1 MLAFKRVPMN
11 FRLRNSFVR
20 LRTTALVI
28 GGICGAATLFAQSD
42 GVANQLSSL
51 EDYLARAQA
60 ANPQIDAFEQR
71 YQAAVQRIA
80 QAAALPDPMLQ
91 VTSFVESVQT
101 RNGPQENALMVSQRI
116 PWFGTLDARGM
127 ASSEEAEALWYAY
140 LGQQLML
147 ARMVSSMYYE
157 YGFTQ
162 RAIRLTNENLVLLE
176 QLEPIVE
183 EKVKAGGDLNALL
196 RLKVEIGKVGD
207 RLQSLRQKRITQSA
221 KLSELLALPESTLLP
236 WPEWQEPGLAE
247 PNAESLLAAI
257 ESNNPELQML
267 TRKIAS
273 AVARRELAKLD
284 SRPDFSVG
292 LNYIQ
297 IGDLASPAM
306 SADSGKDAWA
316 VTFGVNIPLWSK
328 KNKAA
333 RAEADSSQQAF
344 QSEYM
349 NRLNAL
355 RADLA
360 SSLSSLTDA
369 NRRLELYGEELLGLA
384 EQAVENSR
392 ASYQAGKAT
401 ILEVIDSE
409 RSLLELQLLYW
420 RAAADAWQQLV
431 IAQTLANQPILG
443 TFRATES
450 K

>member
-1 MLAFKRVPMN
+1 MTLG
-11 FRLRNSFVR
+11 LRSHLCI
-20 LRTTALVI
+20 LRSTAIALF
-28 GGICGAATLFAQSD
+28 GIWGVSTLFAQYENAAS
-42 GVANQLSSL
+42 QLSSL

-60 ANPQIDAFEQR
+60 ANPQLDAFEKR
-71 YQAAVQRIA
+71 YEAATQRIP

-91 VTSFVESVQT
+91 VTSFVDSIQT
-101 RNGPQENALMVSQRI
+101 RNGPQENALMVNQRI
-116 PWFGTLDARGM
+116 PWFGKLDAREK
-127 ASSEEAEALWYAY
+127 ATSEQAEALWYAY
-140 LGQQLML
+140 QRQQLVL
-147 ARMVSSMYYE
+147 ARMVSLMYYE

-162 RAIRLTNENLVLLE
+162 RATQLTRENLSLLE

-196 RLKVEIGKVGD
+196 RLKVEIGKVND
-207 RLQSLRQKRITQSA
+207 RLQSLQQKRVTQSA
-221 KLSELLALPESTLLP
+221 QLSELLALPESTLLP
-236 WPEWQEPGLAE
+236 WPEWQKPGFVNPRA
-247 PNAESLLAAI
+247 ASLLEAI
-257 ESNNPELQML
+257 EANNPELQML
-267 TRKIAS
+267 ERKIAS
-273 AVARRELAKLD
+273 AEARIELAKLE

-292 LNYIQ
+292 VNYVQ
-297 IGDLASPAM
+297 IGDLDLPAM
-306 SADSGKDAWA
+306 SVDSGKNAWG

-328 KNKAA
+328 KNRAA
-333 RAEADSSQQAF
+333 QAEAASSQQAI
-344 QSEYM
+344 QSEYQ

-355 RADLA
+355 KADLA

-392 ASYQAGKAT
+392 TSYQGGRAG

-431 IAQTLANQPILG
+431 AAQTLANQPILG
-443 TFRATES
+443 TFQATQS

>member
-1 MLAFKRVPMN
+1 MN
-11 FRLRNSFVR
+11 FRLRNHLTR
-20 LRTTALVI
+20 LRSTALAI
-28 GGICGAATLFAQSD
+28 GGICGAATLFAQAD
-42 GVANQLSSL
+42 GGAEQLSSL

-60 ANPQIDAFEQR
+60 ANPQLDAFEQR
-71 YQAAVQRIA
+71 YQAATQRIP

-101 RNGPQENALMVSQRI
+101 RNGPQENALMVNQRI
-116 PWFGTLDARGM
+116 PWFGKLDAREK

-140 LGQQLML
+140 QGQQLML

-162 RAIRLTNENLVLLE
+162 RATQLTKENLVLLE

-196 RLKVEIGKVGD
+196 RLKVEIGKVND
-207 RLQSLRQKRITQSA
+207 RLQSLRQKRVTQSV

-236 WPEWQEPGLAE
+236 WPEWQKPELAQ
-247 PNAESLLAAI
+247 PDAESLLAAI
-257 ESNNPELQML
+257 EANNPELQML

-273 AVARRELAKLD
+273 AEARRELAKLE

-292 LNYIQ
+292 FNYIQ

-333 RAEADSSQQAF
+333 QAEANSSQQAF
-344 QSEYM
+344 ESEYQ

-384 EQAVENSR
+384 QQAVENSR
-392 ASYQAGKAT
+392 VSYQGGRT
-401 ILEVIDSE
+401 GILEVIDSE

-431 IAQTLANQPILG
+431 AAQTLANQPILG
-443 TFRATES
+443 TFQATES

>member
-1 MLAFKRVPMN
+1 MN
-11 FRLRNSFVR
+11 FRLRNQFTR
-20 LRTTALVI
+20 LRSTALAF
-28 GGICGAATLFAQSD
+28 GGICGAATLFAQAD
-42 GVANQLSSL
+42 GVADELFSL

-60 ANPQIDAFEQR
+60 ANPQLDAFEQR
-71 YQAAVQRIA
+71 YEAATQRIP

-101 RNGPQENALMVSQRI
+101 RNGPQENALMVNQRI
-116 PWFGTLDARGM
+116 PWFGKLDAREK

-140 LGQQLML
+140 QGQQLML
-147 ARMVSSMYYE
+147 ARTVSSMYYE

-162 RAIRLTNENLVLLE
+162 RATQLTKENLVLLE

-196 RLKVEIGKVGD
+196 RLKVEIGKVND
-207 RLQSLRQKRITQSA
+207 RLQSLRQKRVTQSA
-221 KLSELLALPESTLLP
+221 KLSELLALPETTLLP
-236 WPEWQEPGLAE
+236 WPEWQKPGFAQ
-247 PNAESLLAAI
+247 PDAESLLAAI
-257 ESNNPELQML
+257 EANNPELQML

-273 AVARRELAKLD
+273 ADARRELAKFE

-333 RAEADSSQQAF
+333 QAEANSSQQAF
-344 QSEYM
+344 ESEYQ
-349 NRLNAL
+349 NRLNGL

-392 ASYQAGKAT
+392 TSYQGGRT
-401 ILEVIDSE
+401 GILEVIDSE

-420 RAAADAWQQLV
+420 RAASDAWQQLV
-431 IAQTLANQPILG
+431 AAQTLANQPILG
-443 TFRATES
+443 TFQATES